1 MADYTDYT
9 DCNVDADYT
18 IIFHDESWFP
28 GSRVLFRGPFVAS
41 TVNITITGETE
52 EDKEPYLI

>member
-1 MADYTDYT
+1 MADYTDCT
-9 DCNVDADYT
+9 VDADYT
-18 IIFHDESWFP
+18 VIFHDESWFP